1 VTPNLQRRHYDY
13 VLGPNQDVRL
23 ASVASGAV
31 IQEILLTMDDDAP
44 FVLTSRAVRYA
55 YSTLD
60 QSNLAGLKTRWTGP
74 KRDYRQTD
82 FVLESLQMAYYGQ
95 NGCFK
100 PIAPSILYPTRSVLM
115 VDLINTGPTAI
126 TNLNFFFRGYKLY
139 PAGTVP
145 AATYPSRMQSETFAY
160 PVYVSSLGIAET
172 RLDQIFTVKQ
182 DADFVL
188 RGGQGIVGQAG
199 LVEVLVKFKD
209 HQKNPYSNDFV
220 PLDMLFG
227 SAPLNATIPINSGAS
242 YNQVAPFGTGPGQM
256 GLFYPEIYL
265 PKNTQLLYDLQ
276 RNDPTGAAAS
286 FTFNLIGGK
295 VFVP

>member
-55 YSTLD
+55 QDASMT
-60 QSNLAGLKTRWTGP
+60 QFNLVGLKTRWTGP
-74 KRDYRQTD
+74 QRDYRQTD

-95 NGCFK
+95 GGCPK
-100 PIAPSILYPTRSVLM
+100 PIAPSILYPARSVLM
-115 VDLINTGPTAI
+115 LDLINTGPTI
-126 TNLNFFFRGYKLY
+126 TNLSFFFRGYKVY
-139 PAGTVP
+139 PAGTVS

-160 PVYVSSLGIAET
+160 PVYVSALGIAET
-172 RLDQIFTVKQ
+172 RLNQIFTVKQ
-182 DADFVL
+182 DADFVV
-188 RGGQGIVGQAG
+188 RGGQGIVGTSGFA
-199 LVEVLVKFKD
+199 EVSVKFKD

-220 PLDMLFG
+220 PLDILFG
-227 SAPLNATIPINSGAS
+227 AAPVNNSIPVGAS
-242 YNQVAPFGTGPGQM
+242 PNLVAPFGTGPGQM